1 MFQLKQIRINF
12 CFQFI
17 EQTVVG
23 LFCWE
28 KYGISCLYYIW
39 LLGDLI
45 SFIYNDYNVYYTL
58 PLYVVNSIL
67 VLVEHLIEG
76 VVQLAR
82 DRVDLQLLPDDLVF
96 QFVNPED
103 IMNSVEQFTKYLKS
117 NTNKST
123 NRPMVEL
130 ADVHLSILRS
140 WIWLLEPNVQLL
152 DLVLNEKRKGQPWIV
167 KDLLLIFPRLVT
179 WYFSSL
185 LLAFSS
191 DTSSCFWFSPMAD
204 NSSSMVTTW

>member
-1 MFQLKQIRINF
+1 M
-12 CFQFI
+12 
-17 EQTVVG
+17 
-23 LFCWE
+23 
-28 KYGISCLYYIW
+28 
-39 LLGDLI
+39 LGDLI

-103 IMNSVEQFTKYLKS
+103 IMNSVKQFTKYLKS

-123 NRPMVEL
+123 NTPMVEL

-140 WIWLLEPNVQLL
+140 
-152 DLVLNEKRKGQPWIV
+152 
-167 KDLLLIFPRLVT
+167 
-179 WYFSSL
+179 
-185 LLAFSS
+185 
-191 DTSSCFWFSPMAD
+191 
-204 NSSSMVTTW
+204 

>member
-1 MFQLKQIRINF
+1 M
-12 CFQFI
+12 
-17 EQTVVG
+17 
-23 LFCWE
+23 
-28 KYGISCLYYIW
+28 
-39 LLGDLI
+39 LGDLI

-123 NRPMVEL
+123 NTPMVEL

-140 WIWLLEPNVQLL
+140 
-152 DLVLNEKRKGQPWIV
+152 
-167 KDLLLIFPRLVT
+167 
-179 WYFSSL
+179 
-185 LLAFSS
+185 
-191 DTSSCFWFSPMAD
+191 
-204 NSSSMVTTW
+204 

>member
-1 MFQLKQIRINF
+1 M
-12 CFQFI
+12 
-17 EQTVVG
+17 V
-23 LFCWE
+23 
-28 KYGISCLYYIW
+28 
-39 LLGDLI
+39 GDLI

-58 PLYVVNSIL
+58 PLYVANSIL

-140 WIWLLEPNVQLL
+140 
-152 DLVLNEKRKGQPWIV
+152 
-167 KDLLLIFPRLVT
+167 
-179 WYFSSL
+179 
-185 LLAFSS
+185 
-191 DTSSCFWFSPMAD
+191 
-204 NSSSMVTTW
+204 

>member
-1 MFQLKQIRINF
+1 M
-12 CFQFI
+12 
-17 EQTVVG
+17 
-23 LFCWE
+23 
-28 KYGISCLYYIW
+28 
-39 LLGDLI
+39 LGDLI

-58 PLYVVNSIL
+58 PLYVANSIL

-103 IMNSVEQFTKYLKS
+103 IMNSVNQFTKDLKYLKS

-123 NRPMVEL
+123 NTPMVEL

-140 WIWLLEPNVQLL
+140 
-152 DLVLNEKRKGQPWIV
+152 
-167 KDLLLIFPRLVT
+167 
-179 WYFSSL
+179 
-185 LLAFSS
+185 
-191 DTSSCFWFSPMAD
+191 
-204 NSSSMVTTW
+204 